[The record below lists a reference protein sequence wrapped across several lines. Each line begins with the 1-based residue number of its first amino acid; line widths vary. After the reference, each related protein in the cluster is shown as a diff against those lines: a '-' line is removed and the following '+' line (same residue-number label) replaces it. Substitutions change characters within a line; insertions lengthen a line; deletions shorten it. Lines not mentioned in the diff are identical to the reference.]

1 MRQIVLEEPGQFV
14 ERQVP
19 RPVCATGEALVRIH
33 RVGVCGTDFHAFAGT
48 QPIVTYPRVLG
59 HEIACEVVEAPA
71 NARGIRVGDRCAIEP
86 YLSCG
91 ACRACRLQ
99 RPNCCERLQ
108 VLGVHVDGAMQTF
121 LAVPV
126 DRLHE
131 SDVLSLDQLALVE
144 TLGIGANAVKR
155 SGLAKGEEA
164 LVVGAGPIGLSVVQ
178 FALAEGALVRV
189 IETSPPRRAFAG
201 QFGAEI
207 FPEWDGRVAD
217 VVFDATGSA
226 TSMADSLN
234 YVAPAGRLVFVG
246 LSKAPVCIDDAM
258 FHAREVTLY
267 ASRNSCHQFP
277 RIIRMIEERRI
288 DTTPWITD
296 RVSLSEL
303 PRVFPELRQR
313 SSTIKAI
320 VEIHASDTD

>member
-1 MRQIVLEEPGQFV
+1 MRQIVLEKPGQFV

-19 RPVCATGEALVRIH
+19 RPVRATSEALVRIR

-59 HEIACEVVEAPA
+59 HEVGCEVVEAPA
-71 NARGIRVGDRCAIEP
+71 NARRIGAGDRCAIEP

-91 ACRACRLQ
+91 GCRACRLQ

-108 VLGVHVDGAMQTF
+108 VLGVHVDGAMQAF
-121 LAVPV
+121 LTVPI
-126 DRLHE
+126 DCLHK

-155 SGLAKGEEA
+155 SGLTKGEEA
-164 LVVGAGPIGLSVVQ
+164 LVVGAGPIGLSVLQ
-178 FALAEGALVRV
+178 FALAEGAPVRV
-189 IETSPPRRAFAG
+189 IETSESRRAFAS

-207 FPEWDGRVAD
+207 RPEWDGRVAD

-226 TSMADSLN
+226 TSMAESLK

-246 LSKAPVCIDDAM
+246 LCKTRVPIDDAM

-277 RIIRMIEERRI
+277 RIIRMIEDRRI

-296 RVSLSEL
+296 RVSLSEV
-303 PRVFPELRQR
+303 PRVFPELRR
-313 SSTIKAI
+313 RPGTFKAI
-320 VEIHASDTD
+320 VELHEANDE

>member
-1 MRQIVLEEPGQFV
+1 MQ
-14 ERQVP
+14 
-19 RPVCATGEALVRIH
+19 
-33 RVGVCGTDFHAFAGT
+33 
-48 QPIVTYPRVLG
+48 
-59 HEIACEVVEAPA
+59 
-71 NARGIRVGDRCAIEP
+71 
-86 YLSCG
+86 S
-91 ACRACRLQ
+91 
-99 RPNCCERLQ
+99 LQ
-108 VLGVHVDGAMQTF
+108 VATAQLLRTASGARRSRRWGDADV

-126 DRLHE
+126 DRLHK

-189 IETSPPRRAFAG
+189 IETSQPRRAFAG

-207 FPEWDGRVAD
+207 LPEWDGRGAD

-226 TSMADSLN
+226 TSMADSLRF
-234 YVAPAGRLVFVG
+234 VAPAGRLVFVG
-246 LSKAPVCIDDAM
+246 LCKAPVCIDDAM

-277 RIIRMIEERRI
+277 RIIRMIEDRRI

-296 RVSLSEL
+296 RVSLAEL

-320 VEIHASDTD
+320 IEIPASDTD